1 MVCTFQTFIDM
12 SLLTRTCLTKEE
24 EMRRKILI
32 NAKINNNVSNK
43 NKKQNLAKVLSNKSY
58 MYRRARCN
66 NC

>member
-12 SLLTRTCLTKEE
+12 NILTRTCLTKEE

>member
-32 NAKINNNVSNK
+32 NAKINNNESNK